1 MNMKNNKKYAEEAVS
16 TVLSYILSLSIALVL
31 LMILMVTYQNIT
43 AGPSSTVMYE
53 GLKIVGSDLSMRV
66 DGMDRIIDSLRPYKM
81 IGRLETE
88 VEIPYSVG
96 GKIYYVN
103 FTQTELSME
112 PEDISLVF
120 RVPMNLTTNLTSKTL
135 SSAQQRVTIFYN
147 NSSGR
152 IEFE

>member
-1 MNMKNNKKYAEEAVS
+1 MKNMTKKQSEEAVS

-31 LMILMVTYQNIT
+31 LMVLMVSCQSIT
-43 AGPSSTVMYE
+43 AGPSGIVMYE

-66 DGMDRIIDSLRPYKM
+66 EGMDRIIDSLRPYKM
-81 IGRLETE
+81 IGQLETE
-88 VEIPYSVG
+88 VEIPYSIG

-112 PEDISLVF
+112 PVDTSLAF
-120 RVPMNLTTNLTSKTL
+120 KVPMNLTTNLTSKTL
-135 SSAQQRVTIFYN
+135 SSAQQRVTLFYN